1 MIELMKQ
8 LCALPGPSGCEDAVR
23 EFVLEKVKPFADEMK
38 TDAIGNI
45 MVFRKG
51 KKALE
56 RPVVLC
62 AHMDE
67 VGVIIK
73 KITDDGMLKFGFVGG
88 VDPRVVI
95 GRPVRFGDVQGVIGI
110 KAVHLTTAAE
120 RRTMPKT
127 KDLYIDIGAASK
139 AAAEDKVSLGDYG
152 VFDSAVVEFG
162 DGLIKAK
169 AIDDRVGCAALLKLI
184 EDEPPID
191 TWFCFTVQEEVGLR
205 GAASMAYALDPGF
218 AMVLEGTTA
227 ADLAVQ
233 GVIGIKAVHLT
244 TAAERRTM
252 PKTKDL
258 YIDIG
263 AASKAAAE
271 DKVSLGD
278 YGVFDSAVVEFGDGL
293 IKAKAIDDRVGCAA
307 LLKLIEDEPPID
319 TWFCFTV
326 QEEVGL
332 RGAASMAYALDPGFA
347 MVLEGTT
354 AADLA
359 EVEGGKAVCRVRG
372 GVVLP
377 FMDGATIYDAELFEL
392 LRNACDKR
400 GIRWQTKTRVAGG
413 TDAGRIHK
421 SRAGVRVCAAAA
433 PVRYIHSPSSV
444 AAVADCEA
452 VLSAAR
458 AFLEELGGDDE

>member
-1 MIELMKQ
+1 MIELMKE

-23 EFVLEKVKPFADEMK
+23 AFVLKRVKPFADEIR
-38 TDAIGNI
+38 TDAIGNV

-51 KKALE
+51 RKALD
-56 RPVVLC
+56 RPVAVC

-73 KITDDGMLKFGFVGG
+73 KITEDGMLKFGFVGG

-95 GRPVRFGDVQGVIGI
+95 GRPVRFGDVPGVIGI

-127 KDLYIDIGAASK
+127 KNLYIDIGATSR
-139 AAAEDKVSLGDYG
+139 AAAEKLVSLGDYG

-169 AIDDRVGCAALLKLI
+169 AIDDRVGCAALLRLL
-184 EDEPPID
+184 EDKPPVD
-191 TWFCFTVQEEVGLR
+191 TWFCFTVQEETGLR
-205 GAASMAYALDPGF
+205 GAASMAF
-218 AMVLEGTTA
+218 
-227 ADLAVQ
+227 
-233 GVIGIKAVHLT
+233 
-244 TAAERRTM
+244 
-252 PKTKDL
+252 
-258 YIDIG
+258 
-263 AASKAAAE
+263 
-271 DKVSLGD
+271 
-278 YGVFDSAVVEFGDGL
+278 
-293 IKAKAIDDRVGCAA
+293 
-307 LLKLIEDEPPID
+307 
-319 TWFCFTV
+319 
-326 QEEVGL
+326 
-332 RGAASMAYALDPGFA
+332 ALDPGFA

-359 EVEGGKAVCRVRG
+359 EVKGADAVCRVRG

-377 FMDGATIYDAELFEL
+377 FMDGATIYDAALFEL
-392 LRNACDKR
+392 LRDACTKR
-400 GIRWQTKTRVAGG
+400 GIPWQTKTRVAGG
-413 TDAGRIHK
+413 TDAGRIHR

-444 AAVADCEA
+444 AAKADCEA
-452 VLSAAR
+452 VLAAAR

>member
-1 MIELMKQ
+1 MIELMKK

-23 EFVLEKVKPFADEMK
+23 AFVLKRVKPFADEIR
-38 TDAIGNI
+38 TDAIGNV

-51 KKALE
+51 RKALD
-56 RPVVLC
+56 RPVALC

-73 KITDDGMLKFGFVGG
+73 KITEDGMLKFGFVGG

-95 GRPVRFGDVQGVIGI
+95 GRPVRFGDVPGVIGI

-127 KDLYIDIGAASK
+127 KNLYIDIGATSR
-139 AAAEDKVSLGDYG
+139 AAAEKLVSLGDYG

-169 AIDDRVGCAALLKLI
+169 AIDDRVGCAALLRLL
-184 EDEPPID
+184 EDEPPVD
-191 TWFCFTVQEEVGLR
+191 TWFCFTVQEETGLR
-205 GAASMAYALDPGF
+205 GAASMAF
-218 AMVLEGTTA
+218 
-227 ADLAVQ
+227 
-233 GVIGIKAVHLT
+233 
-244 TAAERRTM
+244 
-252 PKTKDL
+252 
-258 YIDIG
+258 
-263 AASKAAAE
+263 
-271 DKVSLGD
+271 
-278 YGVFDSAVVEFGDGL
+278 
-293 IKAKAIDDRVGCAA
+293 
-307 LLKLIEDEPPID
+307 
-319 TWFCFTV
+319 
-326 QEEVGL
+326 
-332 RGAASMAYALDPGFA
+332 ALDPGFA

-359 EVEGGKAVCRVRG
+359 EVKGADAVCRVRG

-392 LRNACDKR
+392 LRDACIKR
-400 GIRWQTKTRVAGG
+400 GIPWQTKTRVAGG
-413 TDAGRIHK
+413 TDAGRIHR

-444 AAVADCEA
+444 AAKADCEA
-452 VLSAAR
+452 VLAAAR

>member
-1 MIELMKQ
+1 MIELMKE

-23 EFVLEKVKPFADEMK
+23 EFVLKKVKPFADEIR
-38 TDAIGNI
+38 TDAIGNV

-51 KKALE
+51 RKALD
-56 RPVVLC
+56 RPVVVC

-95 GRPVRFGDVQGVIGI
+95 GRPVRFGDVPGVIGI

-127 KDLYIDIGAASK
+127 KDLYIDIGASSR
-139 AAAEDKVSLGDYG
+139 AAAEKLVSLGDYG
-152 VFDSAVVEFG
+152 VFDSRVVEFG

-169 AIDDRVGCAALLKLI
+169 AIDDRVGCAALLRLL
-184 EDEPPID
+184 ENEPPID

-205 GAASMAYALDPGF
+205 GAASMAF
-218 AMVLEGTTA
+218 
-227 ADLAVQ
+227 
-233 GVIGIKAVHLT
+233 
-244 TAAERRTM
+244 
-252 PKTKDL
+252 
-258 YIDIG
+258 
-263 AASKAAAE
+263 
-271 DKVSLGD
+271 
-278 YGVFDSAVVEFGDGL
+278 
-293 IKAKAIDDRVGCAA
+293 
-307 LLKLIEDEPPID
+307 
-319 TWFCFTV
+319 
-326 QEEVGL
+326 
-332 RGAASMAYALDPGFA
+332 ALDPGFA

-359 EVEGGKAVCRVRG
+359 EVKGADAVCRVRG

-377 FMDGATIYDAELFEL
+377 FMDGATIYDAALFEL
-392 LRNACDKR
+392 LRDACIKR
-400 GIRWQTKTRVAGG
+400 GIPWQTKTRVAGG

-444 AAVADCEA
+444 AAKADCEA
-452 VLSAAR
+452 VLAAAR

>member
-1 MIELMKQ
+1 MIELMKE

-23 EFVLEKVKPFADEMK
+23 AFVLKRVKPFADEIR
-38 TDAIGNI
+38 TDAIGNV

-51 KKALE
+51 AKALD
-56 RPVVLC
+56 RPVAVC

-73 KITDDGMLKFGFVGG
+73 KITEDGMLKFGFVGG

-95 GRPVRFGDVQGVIGI
+95 GRPVRFGDVPGVIGI

-127 KDLYIDIGAASK
+127 KNLYIDIGATSR
-139 AAAEDKVSLGDYG
+139 AAAEKLVSLGDYG

-169 AIDDRVGCAALLKLI
+169 AIDDRVGCAALLRLL
-184 EDEPPID
+184 EDKPPVD
-191 TWFCFTVQEEVGLR
+191 TWFCFTVQEETGLR
-205 GAASMAYALDPGF
+205 GAASMAF
-218 AMVLEGTTA
+218 
-227 ADLAVQ
+227 
-233 GVIGIKAVHLT
+233 
-244 TAAERRTM
+244 
-252 PKTKDL
+252 
-258 YIDIG
+258 
-263 AASKAAAE
+263 
-271 DKVSLGD
+271 
-278 YGVFDSAVVEFGDGL
+278 
-293 IKAKAIDDRVGCAA
+293 
-307 LLKLIEDEPPID
+307 
-319 TWFCFTV
+319 
-326 QEEVGL
+326 
-332 RGAASMAYALDPGFA
+332 ALDPGFA

-359 EVEGGKAVCRVRG
+359 EVKGADAVCRVRG

-377 FMDGATIYDAELFEL
+377 FMDGATIYDAALFGL
-392 LRNACDKR
+392 LRDACTKR
-400 GIRWQTKTRVAGG
+400 GIPWQTKTRVAGG
-413 TDAGRIHK
+413 TDAGRIHR

-444 AAVADCEA
+444 AAKADCEA
-452 VLSAAR
+452 VLAAAR

>member
-1 MIELMKQ
+1 MIELMKE

-23 EFVLEKVKPFADEMK
+23 AFVLKRVKPFADEIR
-38 TDAIGNI
+38 TDAIGNV

-51 KKALE
+51 RKALD
-56 RPVVLC
+56 RPVAVC

-73 KITDDGMLKFGFVGG
+73 KITEDGMLKFGFVGG

-95 GRPVRFGDVQGVIGI
+95 GRPVRFGDVPGVIGI

-127 KDLYIDIGAASK
+127 KNLYIDIGATSR
-139 AAAEDKVSLGDYG
+139 AAAEKLVSLGDYG

-169 AIDDRVGCAALLKLI
+169 AIDDRVGCAALLRLL
-184 EDEPPID
+184 EDEPPVD
-191 TWFCFTVQEEVGLR
+191 TWFCFTVQEETGLR
-205 GAASMAYALDPGF
+205 GAASMAF
-218 AMVLEGTTA
+218 
-227 ADLAVQ
+227 
-233 GVIGIKAVHLT
+233 
-244 TAAERRTM
+244 
-252 PKTKDL
+252 
-258 YIDIG
+258 
-263 AASKAAAE
+263 
-271 DKVSLGD
+271 
-278 YGVFDSAVVEFGDGL
+278 
-293 IKAKAIDDRVGCAA
+293 
-307 LLKLIEDEPPID
+307 
-319 TWFCFTV
+319 
-326 QEEVGL
+326 
-332 RGAASMAYALDPGFA
+332 ALDPGFA

-359 EVEGGKAVCRVRG
+359 EVKGADAVCRVRG

-377 FMDGATIYDAELFEL
+377 FMDGATIYDAALFEL
-392 LRNACDKR
+392 LRDACTKR
-400 GIRWQTKTRVAGG
+400 GIPWQTKTRVAGG
-413 TDAGRIHK
+413 TDAGRIHR

-444 AAVADCEA
+444 AAKADCEA
-452 VLSAAR
+452 VLAATR

>member
-1 MIELMKQ
+1 MIELMKE

-23 EFVLEKVKPFADEMK
+23 AFVLKRVKPFADEIR
-38 TDAIGNI
+38 TDAIGNV

-51 KKALE
+51 AKALD
-56 RPVVLC
+56 RPVALC

-73 KITDDGMLKFGFVGG
+73 KITEDGMLKFGFVGG

-95 GRPVRFGDVQGVIGI
+95 GRPVCFGDVPGVIGI

-127 KDLYIDIGAASK
+127 KNLYIDIGVTSR
-139 AAAEDKVSLGDYG
+139 AAAEKLVSLGDYG

-169 AIDDRVGCAALLKLI
+169 AIDDRVGCAALLRLL
-184 EDEPPID
+184 EDEPPVD
-191 TWFCFTVQEEVGLR
+191 TWFCFTVQEETGLR
-205 GAASMAYALDPGF
+205 GAASMAF
-218 AMVLEGTTA
+218 
-227 ADLAVQ
+227 
-233 GVIGIKAVHLT
+233 
-244 TAAERRTM
+244 
-252 PKTKDL
+252 
-258 YIDIG
+258 
-263 AASKAAAE
+263 
-271 DKVSLGD
+271 
-278 YGVFDSAVVEFGDGL
+278 
-293 IKAKAIDDRVGCAA
+293 
-307 LLKLIEDEPPID
+307 
-319 TWFCFTV
+319 
-326 QEEVGL
+326 
-332 RGAASMAYALDPGFA
+332 ALDPGFA

-359 EVEGGKAVCRVRG
+359 EVKGADAVCRVRG

-377 FMDGATIYDAELFEL
+377 FMDGATIYDAALFEL
-392 LRNACDKR
+392 LRDACTKR
-400 GIRWQTKTRVAGG
+400 GIPWQTKTRVAGG
-413 TDAGRIHK
+413 TDAGRIHR

-444 AAVADCEA
+444 AAKADCEA
-452 VLSAAR
+452 VLAAAR

>member
-23 EFVLEKVKPFADEMK
+23 EFVLKKVKPFADEMK

-191 TWFCFTVQEEVGLR
+191 TWFCSSSRMSRRSTPGS
-205 GAASMAYALDPGF
+205 ASPCRRKSVCAVRQAWHMRL
-218 AMVLEGTTA
+218 TR
-227 ADLAVQ
+227 DLQWCSRARQ
-233 GVIGIKAVHLT
+233 LLISQ
-244 TAAERRTM
+244 RW
-252 PKTKDL
+252 
-258 YIDIG
+258 
-263 AASKAAAE
+263 KAAKLFAVYAA
-271 DKVSLGD
+271 VSFCRLWTARLSTMRSCLN
-278 YGVFDSAVVEFGDGL
+278 F
-293 IKAKAIDDRVGCAA
+293 CAMPA
-307 LLKLIEDEPPID
+307 
-319 TWFCFTV
+319 TSV
-326 QEEVGL
+326 
-332 RGAASMAYALDPGFA
+332 AS
-347 MVLEGTT
+347 
-354 AADLA
+354 
-359 EVEGGKAVCRVRG
+359 
-372 GVVLP
+372 
-377 FMDGATIYDAELFEL
+377 
-392 LRNACDKR
+392 
-400 GIRWQTKTRVAGG
+400 
-413 TDAGRIHK
+413 AGRRK
-421 SRAGVRVCAAAA
+421 RA
-433 PVRYIHSPSSV
+433 
-444 AAVADCEA
+444 
-452 VLSAAR
+452 
-458 AFLEELGGDDE
+458 

>member
-1 MIELMKQ
+1 M
-8 LCALPGPSGCEDAVR
+8 
-23 EFVLEKVKPFADEMK
+23 
-38 TDAIGNI
+38 
-45 MVFRKG
+45 
-51 KKALE
+51 
-56 RPVVLC
+56 
-62 AHMDE
+62 
-67 VGVIIK
+67 
-73 KITDDGMLKFGFVGG
+73 
-88 VDPRVVI
+88 VI

-169 AIDDRVGCAALLKLI
+169 AIDDRVGCGRAPQAH
-184 EDEPPID
+184 
-191 TWFCFTVQEEVGLR
+191 R
-205 GAASMAYALDPGF
+205 GR
-218 AMVLEGTTA
+218 A
-227 ADLAVQ
+227 ADR
-233 GVIGIKAVHLT
+233 HLVL
-244 TAAERRTM
+244 
-252 PKTKDL
+252 L
-258 YIDIG
+258 Y
-263 AASKAAAE
+263 
-271 DKVSLGD
+271 
-278 YGVFDSAVVEFGDGL
+278 
-293 IKAKAIDDRVGCAA
+293 CAG
-307 LLKLIEDEPPID
+307 
-319 TWFCFTV
+319 
-326 QEEVGL
+326 EVGL

-421 SRAGVRVCAAAA
+421 SCAGVRVCAAAGSGTL
-433 PVRYIHSPSSV
+433 YSL
-444 AAVADCEA
+444 A
-452 VLSAAR
+452 VLGGGSSR
-458 AFLEELGGDDE
+458 LRGGAFRCTRILEEL

>member
-1 MIELMKQ
+1 MIQLMKE

-23 EFVLEKVKPFADEMK
+23 AFVLKRVKPFADEIR
-38 TDAIGNI
+38 TDAIGNV

-51 KKALE
+51 RKALD
-56 RPVVLC
+56 RPVAVC

-73 KITDDGMLKFGFVGG
+73 KITEDGMLKFGFVGG

-95 GRPVRFGDVQGVIGI
+95 GRPVRFGDVPGVIGI

-127 KDLYIDIGAASK
+127 KNLYIDIGATSR
-139 AAAEDKVSLGDYG
+139 AAAEKLVSLGDYG

-169 AIDDRVGCAALLKLI
+169 AIDDRVGCAALLRLL
-184 EDEPPID
+184 EDEPPVD
-191 TWFCFTVQEEVGLR
+191 TWFCFTVQEETGLR
-205 GAASMAYALDPGF
+205 GAASMAF
-218 AMVLEGTTA
+218 
-227 ADLAVQ
+227 
-233 GVIGIKAVHLT
+233 
-244 TAAERRTM
+244 
-252 PKTKDL
+252 
-258 YIDIG
+258 
-263 AASKAAAE
+263 
-271 DKVSLGD
+271 
-278 YGVFDSAVVEFGDGL
+278 
-293 IKAKAIDDRVGCAA
+293 
-307 LLKLIEDEPPID
+307 
-319 TWFCFTV
+319 
-326 QEEVGL
+326 
-332 RGAASMAYALDPGFA
+332 ALDPGFA

-359 EVEGGKAVCRVRG
+359 EVKGADAVCRVRG

-377 FMDGATIYDAELFEL
+377 FMDGATIYDAALFEL
-392 LRNACDKR
+392 LRDACTKR
-400 GIRWQTKTRVAGG
+400 GIPWQTKTRVAGG
-413 TDAGRIHK
+413 TDAGRIHR

-444 AAVADCEA
+444 AAKADCEA
-452 VLSAAR
+452 VLAAAR

>member
-23 EFVLEKVKPFADEMK
+23 EFVLKKVKPFADEMK

-227 ADLAVQ
+227 ADLAEVESS
-233 GVIGIKAVHLT
+233 LPCT
-244 TAAERRTM
+244 RRCR
-252 PKTKDL
+252 
-258 YIDIG
+258 
-263 AASKAAAE
+263 
-271 DKVSLGD
+271 
-278 YGVFDSAVVEFGDGL
+278 SAVYGRRDH
-293 IKAKAIDDRVGCAA
+293 
-307 LLKLIEDEPPID
+307 
-319 TWFCFTV
+319 
-326 QEEVGL
+326 L
-332 RGAASMAYALDPGFA
+332 RCGA
-347 MVLEGTT
+347 V
-354 AADLA
+354 
-359 EVEGGKAVCRVRG
+359 
-372 GVVLP
+372 
-377 FMDGATIYDAELFEL
+377 
-392 LRNACDKR
+392 
-400 GIRWQTKTRVAGG
+400 
-413 TDAGRIHK
+413 
-421 SRAGVRVCAAAA
+421 
-433 PVRYIHSPSSV
+433 
-444 AAVADCEA
+444 
-452 VLSAAR
+452 
-458 AFLEELGGDDE
+458 

>member
-1 MIELMKQ
+1 MIELMKE

-23 EFVLEKVKPFADEMK
+23 AFVLKRVKPFADEIR
-38 TDAIGNI
+38 TDAIGNV

-51 KKALE
+51 RKALD
-56 RPVVLC
+56 RPVAVC

-73 KITDDGMLKFGFVGG
+73 KITEDGMLKFGFVGG

-95 GRPVRFGDVQGVIGI
+95 GRPVRFGDVPGVIGI

-127 KDLYIDIGAASK
+127 KNLYIDIGATSR
-139 AAAEDKVSLGDYG
+139 AAAEKLVSLGDYG

-184 EDEPPID
+184 EDEPPVD
-191 TWFCFTVQEEVGLR
+191 TWFCFTVQEETGLR
-205 GAASMAYALDPGF
+205 GAASMAF
-218 AMVLEGTTA
+218 
-227 ADLAVQ
+227 
-233 GVIGIKAVHLT
+233 
-244 TAAERRTM
+244 
-252 PKTKDL
+252 
-258 YIDIG
+258 
-263 AASKAAAE
+263 
-271 DKVSLGD
+271 
-278 YGVFDSAVVEFGDGL
+278 
-293 IKAKAIDDRVGCAA
+293 
-307 LLKLIEDEPPID
+307 
-319 TWFCFTV
+319 
-326 QEEVGL
+326 
-332 RGAASMAYALDPGFA
+332 ALDPGFA

-359 EVEGGKAVCRVRG
+359 EVKGADAVCRVRG

-392 LRNACDKR
+392 LRDACIRR
-400 GIRWQTKTRVAGG
+400 GIPWQTKTRVAGG
-413 TDAGRIHK
+413 TDAGRIHR

-444 AAVADCEA
+444 AAKADCEA
-452 VLSAAR
+452 VLAAAR

>member
-1 MIELMKQ
+1 M
-8 LCALPGPSGCEDAVR
+8 ALSAAWTR
-23 EFVLEKVKPFADEMK
+23 AWSSAD
-38 TDAIGNI
+38 
-45 MVFRKG
+45 
-51 KKALE
+51 
-56 RPVVLC
+56 
-62 AHMDE
+62 
-67 VGVIIK
+67 
-73 KITDDGMLKFGFVGG
+73 
-88 VDPRVVI
+88 
-95 GRPVRFGDVQGVIGI
+95 PVRFGD
-110 KAVHLTTAAE
+110 
-120 RRTMPKT
+120 
-127 KDLYIDIGAASK
+127 
-139 AAAEDKVSLGDYG
+139 
-152 VFDSAVVEFG
+152 
-162 DGLIKAK
+162 
-169 AIDDRVGCAALLKLI
+169 
-184 EDEPPID
+184 
-191 TWFCFTVQEEVGLR
+191 
-205 GAASMAYALDPGF
+205 
-218 AMVLEGTTA
+218 
-227 ADLAVQ
+227 VQ

-392 LRNACDKR
+392 LRNAWRQAWHPLADENACSRRHGRRPYPQEPCRRARVR
-400 GIRWQTKTRVAGG
+400 GCGSG
-413 TDAGRIHK
+413 TLY
-421 SRAGVRVCAAAA
+421 SL
-433 PVRYIHSPSSV
+433 
-444 AAVADCEA
+444 A
-452 VLSAAR
+452 VL
-458 AFLEELGGDDE
+458 GGGSS

>member
-1 MIELMKQ
+1 MIELMKE

-23 EFVLEKVKPFADEMK
+23 EFVLKKAKPFADEIR
-38 TDAIGNI
+38 TDAIANV

-51 KKALE
+51 AKALE
-56 RPVVLC
+56 RSVLLC

-73 KITDDGMLKFGFVGG
+73 KITDDGYLKFGFVGG

-95 GRPVRFGDVQGVIGI
+95 GRPVSIGKTQGVIGI

-127 KDLYIDIGAASK
+127 KDLYIDIGATSK
-139 AAAEDKVSLGDYG
+139 AAAEKLVSLGDYG

-169 AIDDRVGCAALLKLI
+169 AIDDRVGCAALLKLL

-205 GAASMAYALDPGF
+205 GAASMAF
-218 AMVLEGTTA
+218 
-227 ADLAVQ
+227 
-233 GVIGIKAVHLT
+233 
-244 TAAERRTM
+244 
-252 PKTKDL
+252 
-258 YIDIG
+258 
-263 AASKAAAE
+263 
-271 DKVSLGD
+271 
-278 YGVFDSAVVEFGDGL
+278 
-293 IKAKAIDDRVGCAA
+293 
-307 LLKLIEDEPPID
+307 
-319 TWFCFTV
+319 
-326 QEEVGL
+326 
-332 RGAASMAYALDPGFA
+332 ALDPGFA

-359 EVEGGKAVCRVRG
+359 EVKGADAVCRVRG

-392 LRNACDKR
+392 LRDACIKR
-400 GIRWQTKTRVAGG
+400 GIPWQTKTRVAGG

-444 AAVADCEA
+444 AAAADCEA
-452 VLSAAR
+452 VLAAAR

>member
-1 MIELMKQ
+1 MIELMKE

-23 EFVLEKVKPFADEMK
+23 AFVLKRVKPFADEIR
-38 TDAIGNI
+38 TDAIGNV

-51 KKALE
+51 RKALD

-73 KITDDGMLKFGFVGG
+73 KITEDGMLKFGFVGG

-95 GRPVRFGDVQGVIGI
+95 GRPVRFGDVPGVIGI

-127 KDLYIDIGAASK
+127 KNLYIDIGATSR
-139 AAAEDKVSLGDYG
+139 AAAEKLVSLGDYG

-169 AIDDRVGCAALLKLI
+169 AIDDRVGCAALLRLL
-184 EDEPPID
+184 EDEPPVD
-191 TWFCFTVQEEVGLR
+191 TWFCFTVQEETGLR
-205 GAASMAYALDPGF
+205 GAASMAF
-218 AMVLEGTTA
+218 
-227 ADLAVQ
+227 
-233 GVIGIKAVHLT
+233 
-244 TAAERRTM
+244 
-252 PKTKDL
+252 
-258 YIDIG
+258 
-263 AASKAAAE
+263 
-271 DKVSLGD
+271 
-278 YGVFDSAVVEFGDGL
+278 
-293 IKAKAIDDRVGCAA
+293 
-307 LLKLIEDEPPID
+307 
-319 TWFCFTV
+319 
-326 QEEVGL
+326 
-332 RGAASMAYALDPGFA
+332 ALDPGFA

-359 EVEGGKAVCRVRG
+359 EVKGADAVCRVRG

-377 FMDGATIYDAELFEL
+377 FMDGATIYDAALFEL
-392 LRNACDKR
+392 LRDACTKR
-400 GIRWQTKTRVAGG
+400 GIPWQTKTRIAGG
-413 TDAGRIHK
+413 TDAGRIHR

-444 AAVADCEA
+444 AAKADCEA
-452 VLSAAR
+452 VLAVAR

>member
-23 EFVLEKVKPFADEMK
+23 EFVLEKVKPFADEIK

-56 RPVVLC
+56 RPVVVC

-95 GRPVRFGDVQGVIGI
+95 GRPVRFGDVPGVIGI

-127 KDLYIDIGAASK
+127 KNLYIDIGATSR
-139 AAAEDKVSLGDYG
+139 AAAEKLVSLGDYG

-169 AIDDRVGCAALLKLI
+169 AIDDRVGCAALLRLL
-184 EDEPPID
+184 EDEPPVD
-191 TWFCFTVQEEVGLR
+191 TWFCFTVQEETGLR
-205 GAASMAYALDPGF
+205 GAASMAF
-218 AMVLEGTTA
+218 
-227 ADLAVQ
+227 
-233 GVIGIKAVHLT
+233 
-244 TAAERRTM
+244 
-252 PKTKDL
+252 
-258 YIDIG
+258 
-263 AASKAAAE
+263 
-271 DKVSLGD
+271 
-278 YGVFDSAVVEFGDGL
+278 
-293 IKAKAIDDRVGCAA
+293 
-307 LLKLIEDEPPID
+307 
-319 TWFCFTV
+319 
-326 QEEVGL
+326 
-332 RGAASMAYALDPGFA
+332 ALDPGFA

-359 EVEGGKAVCRVRG
+359 EVEGADAVCRVRG

-377 FMDGATIYDAELFEL
+377 FMDGATIYDAALFEL
-392 LRNACDKR
+392 LRDACIKR
-400 GIRWQTKTRVAGG
+400 GIPWQTKTRVAGG
-413 TDAGRIHK
+413 TDAGRIHR

-444 AAVADCEA
+444 AAKADCEA
-452 VLSAAR
+452 VLAAAR

>member
-1 MIELMKQ
+1 MIELMKE

-23 EFVLEKVKPFADEMK
+23 AFVLKRVKPFADEIR
-38 TDAIGNI
+38 TDAIGTV

-51 KKALE
+51 RKALD
-56 RPVVLC
+56 RPVALC

-73 KITDDGMLKFGFVGG
+73 KITEDGMLKFGFVGG

-95 GRPVRFGDVQGVIGI
+95 GRPVRFGDVPGVIGI

-127 KDLYIDIGAASK
+127 KNLYIDIGATSR
-139 AAAEDKVSLGDYG
+139 AAAEKLVSLGDYG

-169 AIDDRVGCAALLKLI
+169 AIDDRVGCAALLRLL
-184 EDEPPID
+184 EDEPPVD
-191 TWFCFTVQEEVGLR
+191 TWFCFTVQEETGLR
-205 GAASMAYALDPGF
+205 GAASMAF
-218 AMVLEGTTA
+218 
-227 ADLAVQ
+227 
-233 GVIGIKAVHLT
+233 
-244 TAAERRTM
+244 
-252 PKTKDL
+252 
-258 YIDIG
+258 
-263 AASKAAAE
+263 
-271 DKVSLGD
+271 
-278 YGVFDSAVVEFGDGL
+278 
-293 IKAKAIDDRVGCAA
+293 
-307 LLKLIEDEPPID
+307 
-319 TWFCFTV
+319 
-326 QEEVGL
+326 
-332 RGAASMAYALDPGFA
+332 ALDPGFA

-359 EVEGGKAVCRVRG
+359 EVKGADAVCRVRG

-392 LRNACDKR
+392 LRDACIKR
-400 GIRWQTKTRVAGG
+400 GIPWQTKTRVAGG

-444 AAVADCEA
+444 AAKADCEA
-452 VLSAAR
+452 VLAAAR

>member
-191 TWFCFTVQEEVGLR
+191 TWFCFTVQEETGLR
-205 GAASMAYALDPGF
+205 GAASMAF
-218 AMVLEGTTA
+218 
-227 ADLAVQ
+227 
-233 GVIGIKAVHLT
+233 
-244 TAAERRTM
+244 
-252 PKTKDL
+252 
-258 YIDIG
+258 
-263 AASKAAAE
+263 
-271 DKVSLGD
+271 
-278 YGVFDSAVVEFGDGL
+278 
-293 IKAKAIDDRVGCAA
+293 
-307 LLKLIEDEPPID
+307 
-319 TWFCFTV
+319 
-326 QEEVGL
+326 
-332 RGAASMAYALDPGFA
+332 ALDPGFA

-359 EVEGGKAVCRVRG
+359 EVEGADAVCRVRG

-377 FMDGATIYDAELFEL
+377 FMDGATIYDAALFEL
-392 LRNACDKR
+392 MRDACIRR
-400 GIRWQTKTRVAGG
+400 GIPWQTKTRVAGG
-413 TDAGRIHK
+413 TDAGRIHR

-444 AAVADCEA
+444 AAKADCEA
-452 VLSAAR
+452 VLAAAR

>member
-1 MIELMKQ
+1 MIELMKE

-23 EFVLEKVKPFADEMK
+23 AFVLKRVKPFADEIR
-38 TDAIGNI
+38 TDAIGNV

-51 KKALE
+51 RKALD
-56 RPVVLC
+56 RPVAVC

-73 KITDDGMLKFGFVGG
+73 KITEDGMLKFGFVGG

-95 GRPVRFGDVQGVIGI
+95 GRPVRFGDVPGVIGI

-127 KDLYIDIGAASK
+127 KNLYIDIGATSR
-139 AAAEDKVSLGDYG
+139 AAAEKLVSLGDCG

-169 AIDDRVGCAALLKLI
+169 AIDDRVGCAALLRLL
-184 EDEPPID
+184 EDEPPVD
-191 TWFCFTVQEEVGLR
+191 TWFCFTVQEETGLR
-205 GAASMAYALDPGF
+205 GAASMAF
-218 AMVLEGTTA
+218 
-227 ADLAVQ
+227 
-233 GVIGIKAVHLT
+233 
-244 TAAERRTM
+244 
-252 PKTKDL
+252 
-258 YIDIG
+258 
-263 AASKAAAE
+263 
-271 DKVSLGD
+271 
-278 YGVFDSAVVEFGDGL
+278 
-293 IKAKAIDDRVGCAA
+293 
-307 LLKLIEDEPPID
+307 
-319 TWFCFTV
+319 
-326 QEEVGL
+326 
-332 RGAASMAYALDPGFA
+332 ALDPGFA

-359 EVEGGKAVCRVRG
+359 EVKGADAVCRVRG

-377 FMDGATIYDAELFEL
+377 FMDGATIYDAALFEL
-392 LRNACDKR
+392 LRDACIKR
-400 GIRWQTKTRVAGG
+400 GIPWQTKTRVAGG
-413 TDAGRIHK
+413 TDAGRIHR

-444 AAVADCEA
+444 AAKADCEA
-452 VLSAAR
+452 VLAAAR

>member
-1 MIELMKQ
+1 MIELMKE

-23 EFVLEKVKPFADEMK
+23 AFVLKRVNPFADEIR
-38 TDAIGNI
+38 TDAIGNV

-51 KKALE
+51 RKALD
-56 RPVVLC
+56 RPVAVC

-73 KITDDGMLKFGFVGG
+73 KITEDGMLKFGFVGG

-95 GRPVRFGDVQGVIGI
+95 GRPVRFGDVPGVIGI

-127 KDLYIDIGAASK
+127 KNLYIDIGATSR
-139 AAAEDKVSLGDYG
+139 AAAEKLVSLGDYG

-169 AIDDRVGCAALLKLI
+169 AIDDRVGCAALLRLL
-184 EDEPPID
+184 EDEPPVD
-191 TWFCFTVQEEVGLR
+191 TWFCFTVQEETGLR
-205 GAASMAYALDPGF
+205 GAASMAF
-218 AMVLEGTTA
+218 
-227 ADLAVQ
+227 
-233 GVIGIKAVHLT
+233 
-244 TAAERRTM
+244 
-252 PKTKDL
+252 
-258 YIDIG
+258 
-263 AASKAAAE
+263 
-271 DKVSLGD
+271 
-278 YGVFDSAVVEFGDGL
+278 
-293 IKAKAIDDRVGCAA
+293 
-307 LLKLIEDEPPID
+307 
-319 TWFCFTV
+319 
-326 QEEVGL
+326 
-332 RGAASMAYALDPGFA
+332 ALDPGFA

-359 EVEGGKAVCRVRG
+359 EVEGADAVCRVRG

-377 FMDGATIYDAELFEL
+377 FMDGATIYDAALFEL
-392 LRNACDKR
+392 LRDACIRR
-400 GIRWQTKTRVAGG
+400 GIPWQTKTRVAGG
-413 TDAGRIHK
+413 TDAGRIHR

-444 AAVADCEA
+444 AAKADCEA
-452 VLSAAR
+452 VLAAAR

>member
-162 DGLIKAK
+162 DGVFIK
-169 AIDDRVGCAALLKLI
+169 R
-184 EDEPPID
+184 
-191 TWFCFTVQEEVGLR
+191 Q
-205 GAASMAYALDPGF
+205 
-218 AMVLEGTTA
+218 
-227 ADLAVQ
+227 
-233 GVIGIKAVHLT
+233 LT
-244 TAAERRTM
+244 T
-252 PKTKDL
+252 
-258 YIDIG
+258 
-263 AASKAAAE
+263 
-271 DKVSLGD
+271 V
-278 YGVFDSAVVEFGDGL
+278 SAVPRSSSSSRMSRRSTPGSASPCRRKSVCAVRQAWHMRLTRDSQWCSRARQPL
-293 IKAKAIDDRVGCAA
+293 ISQRWKAEKLFAVYAAVSFCRSWTARLSTMRSCLNFCAMPA
-307 LLKLIEDEPPID
+307 
-319 TWFCFTV
+319 TSV
-326 QEEVGL
+326 
-332 RGAASMAYALDPGFA
+332 AS
-347 MVLEGTT
+347 
-354 AADLA
+354 
-359 EVEGGKAVCRVRG
+359 
-372 GVVLP
+372 
-377 FMDGATIYDAELFEL
+377 
-392 LRNACDKR
+392 
-400 GIRWQTKTRVAGG
+400 
-413 TDAGRIHK
+413 AGRRK
-421 SRAGVRVCAAAA
+421 RV
-433 PVRYIHSPSSV
+433 
-444 AAVADCEA
+444 
-452 VLSAAR
+452 
-458 AFLEELGGDDE
+458 